1 MSETQQST
9 ISANGT
15 DGEMVDMG
23 ALLAEIS
30 ARLTIVGRL
39 PLPDAQPAATPRQDE
54 VQIMVFRL
62 GRLRYAVD
70 LGHIREIVRD
80 PAVTRIP
87 GLPDWVLGVTNL
99 HGDIMSVV
107 DLGHFLSIEATAPTS
122 RRSMIVA
129 TAADQQIG
137 LIVDEIDVIYR
148 VTSEHII
155 SPPFS
160 VEPVLVPYLRG
171 AIERGSEFIRL
182 LDCHRLLLGQQMQQ
196 FS

>member
-1 MSETQQST
+1 MNETPQSA

-15 DGEMVDMG
+15 DGEMIDMG
-23 ALLAEIS
+23 AMLAEIS

-39 PLPDAQPAATPRQDE
+39 PLSDAQPASAPQQDE

-62 GRLRYAVD
+62 SKLRYAVEID
-70 LGHIREIVRD
+70 HIREVVRD

-107 DLGHFLSIEATAPTS
+107 DLGRFLGIEATAPVS
-122 RRSMIVA
+122 RRSMIV
-129 TAADQQIG
+129 TRAADQQIG

-148 VTSEHII
+148 VSNEQVI